1 MTSPPQQ
8 PEEEEEELDDDGY
21 GWEHPVA
28 AEEEP
33 SSSEEEKDGDGKG
46 AVKIEPKEEPKTPP
60 SLLGNASP
68 TQYPCDTTKVCYQW
82 SSGFGFCG
90 GRAAL
95 AFCP

>member
-1 MTSPPQQ
+1 MTSPGSQ

-21 GWEHPVA
+21 GWEDPVA

-46 AVKIEPKEEPKTPP
+46 AVKIEPKEERPKTPP

-68 TQYPCDTTKVCYQW
+68 TQYPCDTTKVCYQ
-82 SSGFGFCG
+82 
-90 GRAAL
+90 
-95 AFCP
+95 